1 MDVIFWQ
8 LTQIFKAIPVGFVEE
23 YAIDTFPVRVCENIR
38 ANRCKIAPSKEFR
51 GYIVSK
57 KMYFHG
63 LKLHIIASNKGYI
76 KEFLIT
82 PGSVHDINGFYGL
95 PLNLEE
101 GAILYA
107 DKGYADYEIEDLLK
121 EVEKINL
128 MPIRKK
134 NSKRFDPLKQ
144 FIAKVSRK
152 FIETIGS
159 CLNGLFPKKI
169 HAVTLHGFLLK
180 LTLFVLSFNI
190 QQLIKKVAT

>member
-8 LTQIFKAIPVGFVEE
+8 ITQIFKAIPVGFVEE
-23 YAIDTFPVRVCENIR
+23 YAIDTFPMKVCENIR
-38 ANRCKIAPSKEFR
+38 ANRCRIA
-51 GYIVSK
+51 
-57 KMYFHG
+57 
-63 LKLHIIASNKGYI
+63 
-76 KEFLIT
+76 
-82 PGSVHDINGFYGL
+82 

-128 MPIRKK
+128 MPIRK
-134 NSKRFDPLKQ
+134 NSKRFDPFKQ
-144 FIAKVSRK
+144 FIAKMSRK

-169 HAVTLHGFLLK
+169 HAVTLDGFLLK
-180 LTLFVLSFNI
+180 LTLFVLSFNL